1 MNMDI
6 LLLILG
12 AALCLLGILGCFLPI
27 LPGPPLSYA
36 ALLLLHFTKA
46 IDIPSTTLWILGGLT
61 LLVTVLDYVVPIWG
75 TRRFGGTKAG
85 AKGATLGLLVGF
97 FTGPMGM
104 IAGPFIGALIGEM
117 LGGRSDRGIW
127 KASFGSL
134 FGFLLGIGMKLTTSL
149 IIFYFWLSAT
159 IPFMLQL

>member
-1 MNMDI
+1 MNIDI
-6 LLLILG
+6 LLLIIG
-12 AALCLLGILGCFLPI
+12 AILSILGIWGCFLPI
-27 LPGPPLSYA
+27 LPGPPLSFA

-46 IDIPSTTLWILGGLT
+46 LNIPSSTLWVLGGLT
-61 LLVTVLDYVVPIWG
+61 VVVTLLDFIIPIWG

-97 FTGPMGM
+97 ITGPMGM
-104 IAGPFIGALIGEM
+104 IAGPFIGAFIGEM

-134 FGFLLGIGMKLTTSL
+134 LGFLLGIGMKLTTSL

-159 IPFMLQL
+159 IPFVLQL